1 MFDTDNYGEVSV
13 SFAMLEVDRNNLEEG
28 IEIKGDDIEFTE
40 IMGYYDVD
48 DLTKSEVEDLIE
60 KYEGN
65 TLYDPDEDDYYTEE
79 YEKGGKVDL
88 KKFDKEIA
96 EQIDILESMIKEEKD
111 EGLRKEL
118 MEEIEKMKKVL

>member
-1 MFDTDNYGEVSV
+1 M
-13 SFAMLEVDRNNLEEG
+13 
-28 IEIKGDDIEFTE
+28 
-40 IMGYYDVD
+40 
-48 DLTKSEVEDLIE
+48 
-60 KYEGN
+60 
-65 TLYDPDEDDYYTEE
+65 
-79 YEKGGKVDL
+79 EKGGKVDL